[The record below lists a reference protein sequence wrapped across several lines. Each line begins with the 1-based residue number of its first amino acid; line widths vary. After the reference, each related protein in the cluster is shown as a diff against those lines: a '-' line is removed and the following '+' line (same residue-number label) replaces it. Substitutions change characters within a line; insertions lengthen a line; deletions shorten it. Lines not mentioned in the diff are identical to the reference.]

1 MSRVFLTILIYFSI
15 VLIMLPLLMP
25 GMEVA
30 LHDGKNKLATEAKL
44 QLKIRVKNPGMY
56 DHPSH
61 RRENFFLVRF
71 W

>member
-1 MSRVFLTILIYFSI
+1 
-15 VLIMLPLLMP
+15 MLPLLMP